1 MSFLNLP
8 PDWSESPLSDTTL
21 AADVVDLCVS
31 AGDRRL
37 GLFKAIFCDQED
49 RFRGGVD
56 ISLRDRHGQ
65 LHLTDCRTVLEPLV
79 AALSDHPDLGVLL
92 ALGRPGPESWP
103 AVDNQWAELS
113 ADICNEA
120 GVRLLAF
127 YVASADHIRRVEA
140 PVNV

>member
-8 PDWSESPLSDTTL
+8 TDWSESPLSDPTL

-37 GLFKAIFCDQED
+37 GLFKVIFCDEED

-65 LHLTDCRTVLEPLV
+65 LQLTDCRAVIEPVVTTLREN
-79 AALSDHPDLGVLL
+79 PDRGVLL

-103 AVDNQWAELS
+103 AIDDQWAEI
-113 ADICNEA
+113 ATAVCDEA

-127 YVASADHIRRVEA
+127 YVATSDHVRRVEV
-140 PVNV
+140 PINV